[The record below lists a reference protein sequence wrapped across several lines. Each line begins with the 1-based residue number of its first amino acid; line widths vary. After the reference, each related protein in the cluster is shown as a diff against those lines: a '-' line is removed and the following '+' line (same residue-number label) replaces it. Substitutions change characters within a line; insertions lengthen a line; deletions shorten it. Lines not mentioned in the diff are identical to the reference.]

1 LFGYDSQLHNPIHF
15 EEMTSENDDAAKESG
30 VKFVAYAKASETVVV
45 GGGRNIA
52 LISEE
57 PIGP

>member
-1 LFGYDSQLHNPIHF
+1 LFGYDSQLHNPFYF
-15 EEMTSENDDAAKESG
+15 EEMTSENGDAANESG

-52 LISEE
+52 LISE
-57 PIGP
+57 